1 MDEVAGALLSG
12 APTTKSLKRD
22 GVIDVGDRVD
32 QVLFSGAPEV
42 KLTGARH

>member
-22 GVIDVGDRVD
+22 GVIDVGDGVD
-32 QVLFSGAPEV
+32 QVLFSGASQAKP
-42 KLTGARH
+42 ASAAD